1 MALKI
6 VIDICGRQR
15 MEQRNKMKQKW
26 GQPTTNV
33 VQEKKRQS
41 GEQKRIEKQEK
52 KKTKNCIKIRAT
64 LPLFIPFK
72 RPSIYDTFKHKT
84 KHKTS
89 CSRYFWPNGKR
100 EKHKHGKICKLA
112 MRWKWIFKRSL
123 RSLSFDVIL
132 SHCLLR

>member
-52 KKTKNCIKIRAT
+52 KKQ
-64 LPLFIPFK
+64 
-72 RPSIYDTFKHKT
+72 KT
-84 KHKTS
+84 
-89 CSRYFWPNGKR
+89 
-100 EKHKHGKICKLA
+100 
-112 MRWKWIFKRSL
+112 
-123 RSLSFDVIL
+123 V
-132 SHCLLR
+132 